1 MATAKAETPK
11 PQVTELWIGA
21 FDALLKAWNYLKTYY
36 KPVLVVAAIV
46 FVLAIAESLT
56 SGAASYA
63 ATGAGSLVSLIFILA
78 GTKYGLLAA
87 NNTPATNDIVFAL
100 DLKRWLILVGASI
113 IASVLSVLSL
123 ALLIIPAIWVFP
135 WLSLYAF
142 ASVDKN
148 LGVIASLK
156 ESKRLA
162 ANHKSKIWA
171 IFGVT
176 ILLSFATSIVTG
188 FFDAVW
194 APLGIVLTA
203 EVQLVTSLLSV
214 IMLAQFYH
222 WSKAQPAEVN
232 PQ

>member
-1 MATAKAETPK
+1 MATAKAETSQS
-11 PQVTELWIGA
+11 QVTEEWIGA
-21 FDALLKAWNYLKTYY
+21 FDALPKAWNYLKANH
-36 KPVLVVAAIV
+36 KPVLVAAAIV
-46 FVLAIAESLT
+46 FVFAMIEILT
-56 SGAASYA
+56 SGIAYYI
-63 ATGAGSLVSLIFILA
+63 ATGASSLISLILILA

-87 NNTPATNDIVFAL
+87 NNTPATNENVFAF
-100 DLKRWLILVGASI
+100 DFKRWLILIGASI

-188 FFDAVW
+188 LFDAIW
-194 APLGIVLTA
+194 SPLGIVLTA

-214 IMLAQFYH
+214 IMLAQFYR
-222 WSKAQPAEVN
+222 WSNGQPAEVN